1 MLLVGGEH
9 GRPAPTRPSGLRA
22 GRGDIGQFGP
32 WLMMMSPSLRRAALA
47 LHVITSAGWIG
58 AAAGYLALAV
68 SAATSEEPL
77 TIRAAWIGMEVIAW
91 YTVVPLGGLALLT
104 GLMMSLGT
112 SWGLVRHY
120 WVLFALV
127 LTVLAL
133 IVLLLHMPT
142 VVAGADLARTGDDSA
157 VMALGGDVLHP
168 ALGLWDLLWSLS

>member
-1 MLLVGGEH
+1 
-9 GRPAPTRPSGLRA
+9 
-22 GRGDIGQFGP
+22 
-32 WLMMMSPSLRRAALA
+32 MMMSPSLRRAALA
-47 LHVITSAGWIG
+47 LHVITSVGWIG
-58 AAAGYLALAV
+58 AAGGYLVLGV

-77 TIRAAWIGMEVIAW
+77 TVRAAWIGMEVIAW

-133 IVLLLHMPT
+133 IVSILHMPA

-157 VMALGGDVLHP
+157 VLALGGDVLHP
-168 ALGLWDLLWSLS
+168 ALGLVVLVVVAVLNVFKPRGATGFGRQRHRQSTTSASPAG

>member
-1 MLLVGGEH
+1 M
-9 GRPAPTRPSGLRA
+9 T
-22 GRGDIGQFGP
+22 
-32 WLMMMSPSLRRAALA
+32 MSPSLRRAALA
-47 LHVITSAGWIG
+47 LHVITSVGWIG
-58 AAAGYLALAV
+58 AAAGYLALGV

-91 YTVVPLGGLALLT
+91 YAVIPLGVLALLS

-127 LTVLAL
+127 LTVLAI
-133 IVLLLHMPT
+133 IVLILHMPA

-168 ALGLWDLLWSLS
+168 TLGLVVLVVVAVLNVFKPRGATGFGRPRHRQSTTSATPAG